1 MWLNLVS
8 SATVSQSI
16 AEKTE
21 LFNTSF
27 LDPALL
33 PPALGT
39 RIPTVLPDPQTTFY
53 GRWINLVVRLRNISP
68 NVVRTVTLTPY
79 YAKTLLNASTVAML
93 TGKISN
99 LHKDDLLDPSP
110 FDHLFPKLAAAEAA
124 PPRYFARYDA
134 ASPKDSPLDAPL
146 TSPSAIVDQL
156 ATSQRS
162 YSSLTDALALDSPI
176 HIYFMPW
183 DEAMD
188 TRREYRVFCS
198 PTSEYN
204 PRPNRVTAVSQYSW
218 HKPSLLAEHPREK
231 IEAEMNHLLE
241 GIERI
246 HREIMAYS
254 ATNGTKESLDREGF
268 VFDVYVHT
276 GIGEVQLLELNPF
289 GIASGCGSC
298 LFNWVTDAET
308 LYGNKEEIEVRLSI

>member
-33 PPALGT
+33 PPALAT
-39 RIPTVLPDPQTTFY
+39 RIPTALPDPRATFY
-53 GRWINLVVRLRNISP
+53 GRWIDLVVRLRNINP
-68 NVVRTVTLTPY
+68 DVVYTLTLTPY

-110 FDHLFPKLAAAEAA
+110 FDNLFPKLAAAEAA

-134 ASPKDSPLDAPL
+134 ASPKDSPLNAPL
-146 TSPSAIVDQL
+146 TSPSAVVAQL

-162 YSSLTDALALDSPI
+162 HNSL
-176 HIYFMPW
+176 
-183 DEAMD
+183 
-188 TRREYRVFCS
+188 
-198 PTSEYN
+198 EYN
-204 PRPNRVTAVSQYSW
+204 PRPSRVTAVSQYSW
-218 HKPSLLAEHPREK
+218 HKPSLLAELPREQ

-246 HREIMAYS
+246 HGEIIAYS
-254 ATNGTKESLDREGF
+254 VKNDTKESLDKEGF